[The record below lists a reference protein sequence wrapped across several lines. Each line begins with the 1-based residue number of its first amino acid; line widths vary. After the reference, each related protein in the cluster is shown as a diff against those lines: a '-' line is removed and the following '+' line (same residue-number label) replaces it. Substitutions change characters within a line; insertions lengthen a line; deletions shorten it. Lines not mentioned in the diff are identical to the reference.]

1 MNYYTQDIP
10 LLIILSFVV
19 LVPLRSKCQFNT
31 IGVVSATGHQT
42 SKQSF
47 SDSNYLMFS
56 KILSTLE
63 RTYESKSLRMYAPLK
78 SLFVTSYNGWR
89 THPIMGK
96 RMFHHGID
104 LRADFEPVYAVM
116 DGIVQESGYS
126 QRSGMYIRI
135 VHFSTLGSSY
145 AHLSKID
152 VKKGQLVKAGDII
165 GISGN
170 SGISTAP
177 HLHFRIQSY

>member
-1 MNYYTQDIP
+1 MKYLTQNIP
-10 LLIILSFVV
+10 LLIILSLVV
-19 LVPLRSKCQFNT
+19 LAPLRSMCQFNT

-56 KILSTLE
+56 KIASNLE
-63 RTYESKSLRMYAPLK
+63 GPYESKSIRMHTPLK

-89 THPIMGK
+89 THPIMGQ

-116 DGIVQESGYS
+116 DGIVQESGYN

-145 AHLSKID
+145 AHLSKIE
-152 VKKGQLVKAGDII
+152 VKTGQLVKAGDII

-177 HLHFRIQSY
+177 HLHFRIQLY